1 MIIILQKRE
10 NPMAKR
16 KQQNL
21 VKGTAAHHRT
31 ESDYMATLLDTV
43 TIEDW
48 QDVVSNALLSAKQG
62 DAQARAWLAQYLVGK
77 PAGKA
82 PTPLTVVVQQ
92 LNNDSPLVN
101 KLAKP
106 LIDQYKYP
114 SLHTNDDWE
123 ARIKAVIAAELTDK
137 TPLLKSVEN
146 TDTVR
151 LIEHIEDNEPEPVT

>member
-1 MIIILQKRE
+1 
-10 NPMAKR
+10 MAKR

-48 QDVVSNALLSAKQG
+48 QDVVSNTLLSAKQG

-114 SLHTNDDWE
+114 SLNTNDDWE
-123 ARIKAVIAAELTDK
+123 ALI
-137 TPLLKSVEN
+137 KSVITTE
-146 TDTVR
+146 
-151 LIEHIEDNEPEPVT
+151 LIGKSRKKHGKHSYSRV

>member
-1 MIIILQKRE
+1 MTIILQKRE
-10 NPMAKR
+10 QPMAKR

-48 QDVVSNALLSAKQG
+48 QDVVSHALLSAKQG

-92 LNNDSPLVN
+92 LKNDSPLVN

-106 LIDQYKYP
+106 IIDQYKYP
-114 SLHTNDDWE
+114 GLHTNDDWE
-123 ARIKAVIAAELTDK
+123 ARIKAVIASELTDK
-137 TPLLKSVEN
+137 TPLLKSIEN
-146 TDTVR
+146 TDTTR
-151 LIEHIEDNEPEPVT
+151 LIEQCEGNETGPVT

>member
-1 MIIILQKRE
+1 
-10 NPMAKR
+10 MAKR

-21 VKGTAAHHRT
+21 VKGAAAHHRT

-123 ARIKAVIAAELTDK
+123 ARIKAVIATELTDK
-137 TPLLKSVEN
+137 TLLLKSMED
-146 TDTVR
+146 TDTAR
-151 LIEHIEDNEPEPVT
+151 LIEYCEGNVSGPVT

>member
-1 MIIILQKRE
+1 
-10 NPMAKR
+10 MAKR
-16 KQQNL
+16 QQQNL

-114 SLHTNDDWE
+114 VLHTNDDWE
-123 ARIKAVIAAELTDK
+123 ARIKAVIATELTDK
-137 TPLLKSVEN
+137 TPPLKNLEN
-146 TDTVR
+146 ADTAW
-151 LIEHIEDNEPEPVT
+151 LIEHCEGNESDPVT

>member
-1 MIIILQKRE
+1 
-10 NPMAKR
+10 MAKR

-92 LNNDSPLVN
+92 LKNDSPLVN

-106 LIDQYKYP
+106 IIDQYKYP
-114 SLHTNDDWE
+114 GLHTNDDWE
-123 ARIKAVIAAELTDK
+123 ARIKAVIASELTDK
-137 TPLLKSVEN
+137 TPLLKSIEN
-146 TDTVR
+146 TDTTR
-151 LIEHIEDNEPEPVT
+151 LIEQCEGNETGPVT

>member
-1 MIIILQKRE
+1 
-10 NPMAKR
+10 
-16 KQQNL
+16 
-21 VKGTAAHHRT
+21 
-31 ESDYMATLLDTV
+31 MATLLDTV

-123 ARIKAVIAAELTDK
+123 ARIKAVIATELTDK
-137 TPLLKSVEN
+137 TLLLKSMED
-146 TDTVR
+146 TDTAR
-151 LIEHIEDNEPEPVT
+151 LIEYCEGNVSGPVT

>member
-10 NPMAKR
+10 QPMAKR

-48 QDVVSNALLSAKQG
+48 QDVVSHALLSAKQG

-92 LNNDSPLVN
+92 LKNDSPLVN

-106 LIDQYKYP
+106 IIDQYKYP
-114 SLHTNDDWE
+114 GLHTNDDWE
-123 ARIKAVIAAELTDK
+123 ARIKAVIASELTDK
-137 TPLLKSVEN
+137 TPLLKSIEN
-146 TDTVR
+146 TDTTR
-151 LIEHIEDNEPEPVT
+151 LIEQCEGNETGPVT

>member
-10 NPMAKR
+10 QPMAKR

-48 QDVVSNALLSAKQG
+48 QDVVSHALLSAKQG

-92 LNNDSPLVN
+92 LNNDNPLVN

-106 LIDQYKYP
+106 IIDQYKYP
-114 SLHTNDDWE
+114 GLHTNDDWE
-123 ARIKAVIAAELTDK
+123 ARIKAVIASELTDK
-137 TPLLKSVEN
+137 TPLLKSIEN
-146 TDTVR
+146 TDTTR
-151 LIEHIEDNEPEPVT
+151 LIEQCEGNETGPVT

>member
-1 MIIILQKRE
+1 
-10 NPMAKR
+10 MAKR

-48 QDVVSNALLSAKQG
+48 QDVVSHALLSAKQG

-92 LNNDSPLVN
+92 LKNDSPLVN

-106 LIDQYKYP
+106 IIDQYKYP
-114 SLHTNDDWE
+114 GLHTNDDWE
-123 ARIKAVIAAELTDK
+123 ARIKAVIASELTDK
-137 TPLLKSVEN
+137 TPLLKSIEN
-146 TDTVR
+146 TDTTR
-151 LIEHIEDNEPEPVT
+151 LIEQCEGNETGPVT

>member
-1 MIIILQKRE
+1 
-10 NPMAKR
+10 MAKR

-43 TIEDW
+43 TMEDW
-48 QDVVSNALLSAKQG
+48 QDVVSHALLSAKQG

-92 LNNDSPLVN
+92 LNNDNPLVN

-106 LIDQYKYP
+106 IIDQYKYP
-114 SLHTNDDWE
+114 VLHTNDDWE
-123 ARIKAVIAAELTDK
+123 ARIKAVIATELTDK
-137 TPLLKSVEN
+137 TLLLQSIED
-146 TDTVR
+146 TDTAR
-151 LIEHIEDNEPEPVT
+151 LIEHCEGNVSGPVT

>member
-1 MIIILQKRE
+1 MTIILQKRE

-123 ARIKAVIAAELTDK
+123 ARIKAVIANELTDK